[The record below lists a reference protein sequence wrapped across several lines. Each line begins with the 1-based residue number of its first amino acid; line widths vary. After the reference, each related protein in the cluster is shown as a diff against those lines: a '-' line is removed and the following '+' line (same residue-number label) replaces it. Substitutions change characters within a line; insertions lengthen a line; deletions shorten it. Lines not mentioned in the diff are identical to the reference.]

1 MKAAGLYHQSKPFDE
16 HTAILE
22 LLKDFILMQKY
33 YQVKDRSQPSGESAA
48 GEQSACLDPEWLDL
62 KASLTPEMLLGCV
75 NKEYLMHNALLVA
88 KLVKG
93 AA

>member
-1 MKAAGLYHQSKPFDE
+1 
-16 HTAILE
+16 
-22 LLKDFILMQKY
+22 MQKY
-33 YQVKDRSQPSGESAA
+33 YQVKDRSQQPPAESAA
-48 GEQSACLDPEWLDL
+48 GEHSACLDPEWLDL
-62 KASLTPEMLLGCV
+62 KASLTPDMHMLGCL